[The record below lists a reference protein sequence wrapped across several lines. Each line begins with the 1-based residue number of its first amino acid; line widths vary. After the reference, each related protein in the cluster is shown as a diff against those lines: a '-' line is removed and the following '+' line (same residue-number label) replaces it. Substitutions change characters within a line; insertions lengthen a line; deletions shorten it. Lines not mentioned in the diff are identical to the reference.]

1 MVGGKRLCV
10 QVIHVDARSDVT
22 VFMFNAVILSLLIIF
37 VLFLDAY
44 RGFLQVSR

>member
-10 QVIHVDARSDVT
+10 QVILVDARSEVT
-22 VFMFNAVILSLLIIF
+22 VFIFNAVILSLLIIF
-37 VLFLDAY
+37 VLFLDAH